1 MTQPVGTRRPLP
13 ALAFLVGLVLLT
25 ALVWWRVIHRGGEAH
40 ARVAAAPTSCSP
52 SPTPTTTLPL
62 PAAVTVQVLNS
73 TQRAG
78 LAGMVGQ
85 TLTQDGFVSAGAPGN
100 DDLSK
105 HAAVAGVAEIRYG
118 PSGQAGATLLTYYVP
133 GATLVADTTR
143 TTAVIDVAL
152 GAKFS
157 ALAASADVTKALAA
171 AHITQ
176 GTTPTSAAAP
186 ATAHPRC

>member
-13 ALAFLVGLVLLT
+13 ALAFLLGLALLT

-40 ARVAAAPTSCSP
+40 AGEAHTTVAAPTSCSA
-52 SPTPTTTLPL
+52 SPAHTTPLPL
-62 PAAVTVQVLNS
+62 PAAITVQVLNS

-85 TLTQDGFVSAGAPGN
+85 ILTQDGFVSAGAPGN

-118 PSGQAGATLLTYYVP
+118 SAGQAGATLLSYYVP
-133 GATLVADTTR
+133 GATLVADATR
-143 TTAVIDVAL
+143 TTAVIDLAL

-157 ALAASADVTKALAA
+157 ALAAPADVTKALAA
-171 AHITQ
+171 AHLTQ
-176 GTTPTSAAAP
+176 SGTPTGAAA
-186 ATAHPRC
+186 HPSC